1 MKLLLNEIKMKKY
14 FLMLALLCF
23 SVSFSQ
29 KNKKIKGNEKITT
42 IARTTSEYEGISVS
56 GSFDVKLISG
66 TEGNI
71 TIKGD
76 ENLLEF
82 IITEVKE
89 GKLSVYFEKNKNIQ
103 YNYNSSI
110 EITIPF
116 EKINYLTFKG
126 SGNLTNND
134 LIKTENLN
142 FSMSGSG
149 NVTFNSETNSL
160 IITKSGSGNL
170 NARGTTINVDI
181 NSAGS
186 GNANVSDLKS
196 ENATVSQS
204 GSGST
209 KVYCSKSL
217 NAQTVG
223 SGNIQYKGNPEK
235 VLQKSTGSGS
245 ITGN

>member
-1 MKLLLNEIKMKKY
+1 MKKSLLL
-14 FLMLALLCF
+14 LALLCF
-23 SVSFSQ
+23 TVSFSQ

-42 IARTTSEYEGISVS
+42 ITRTTSEYEGISVS

-66 TEGNI
+66 KEGNI

-82 IITEVKE
+82 IITEVNN

-116 EKINYLTFKG
+116 EKINQLTFTG

-134 LIKTENLN
+134 LIKTDNLD

-149 NVTFNSETNSL
+149 NVSFNSETNSL
-160 IITKSGSGNL
+160 KISKSGSGNL
-170 NARGTTINVDI
+170 NAKGTTTSIDV

-186 GNANVSDLKS
+186 GNANLLDLKS

-209 KVYCSKSL
+209 KVYCSKIL

-223 SGNIQYKGNPEK
+223 SGNIQYAGNPEK
-235 VLQKSTGSGS
+235 VSKNSTGSGS
-245 ITGN
+245 INEK